1 MCIGFELT
9 CVDAYAIEAEPLVNV
24 IGLVKPDDDGAD
36 KATVDAA
43 VVSSVQPDVSLL
55 VHALI
60 VTEAGSQ
67 VI

>member
-1 MCIGFELT
+1 M
-9 CVDAYAIEAEPLVNV
+9 VNV

-36 KATVDAA
+36 KVTVDAA
-43 VVSSVQPDVSLL
+43 AVSRVQPDVSLL